1 MLYNSSSG
9 CSCESPVSPSDSSPY
24 VAVDSVW
31 FLHSSS
37 LLWLLACVLATWSA
51 VDRTMKVTR
60 RPDLVNRAPLVHFD
74 RADPAL
80 SSNGLLSIDFSLLE
94 TLLVADL
101 TTAFDERKQA

>member
-1 MLYNSSSG
+1 
-9 CSCESPVSPSDSSPY
+9 
-24 VAVDSVW
+24 
-31 FLHSSS
+31 
-37 LLWLLACVLATWSA
+37 
-51 VDRTMKVTR
+51 MKVTR